1 MKRYLISW
9 ATDDRATSSRLR
21 QLLPTLGHTDNWMP
35 TLMILWHGGPAQKIR
50 KDIEHR
56 LGAEVPLLVAELT
69 GNLAWSGHAS
79 EAN

>member
-9 ATDDRATSSRLR
+9 ATDDCATSARLR
-21 QLLPTLGHTDNWMP
+21 QLIPTLGHTDNCMP
-35 TLMILWHGGPAQKIR
+35 TLMILRHRGPAQRIR

-56 LGAEVPLLVAELT
+56 LGAAVPLLVAELT
-69 GNLAWSGHAS
+69 GNLAWSGCAS